1 MTVRMTTGFFEHT
14 EDLVYGTL
22 TVKEKQPFSKRVLIV
37 DDEPDICTALKELF
51 DEKGFKVDT
60 FVDPTLALENFK
72 SNLYDLSILDM
83 KMGQL

>member
-1 MTVRMTTGFFEHT
+1 MTTGFFEHT

-22 TVKEKQPFSKRVLIV
+22 TVKEKLPFSKRVLIV